1 LLKDY
6 GLEVQKLFLEMM
18 LEDATAYVRVANIYK
33 PENFDKSLRPAAEFI
48 KEHSDKHKTMPDR
61 LQISATTG
69 IKLQPVPDL
78 NEGHFDWF
86 MGEFESF
93 TKRQEIER
101 AVLKAADLLE
111 AGDFDPIEKL
121 IKDAVQISLTKD
133 MGTDYFADPAS
144 RINKYFNS
152 GGQVSTGWPQLDRLL
167 YGGFSRGELNI
178 FAGGSGSGKSLVMMN
193 IALNWLQQ
201 GLSGVYITLELS
213 EELTSLRTDA
223 MLTQMSTKDI
233 RKDIDTTTMKVM
245 LVGKKSGQYRVKGL
259 PAQSNINDIRS
270 YIKEVQI
277 QTGIKV
283 DFMMIDYL
291 DLLMPVSAK
300 VSPNDLFVKDKYVSE
315 ELRNLA
321 KELGVL
327 MVTASQLNRSAVE
340 EIEFDHSHISG
351 GISKINT
358 ADNVFGIF
366 TSRAMKERGKY
377 QIQCMKSRSS
387 TGVGQKIDLE
397 YNIETMRI
405 TDEGGDEGTGY
416 NKPQS
421 SLMDSIKAR
430 SQIKSAET
438 ESTGSTSTKWEKPTG
453 THAWDYQPGGKELKP
468 EVAEKVTADVQSAKL
483 KQLLGKI
490 KTG

>member
-1 LLKDY
+1 MLKDY
-6 GLEVQKLFLEMM
+6 GLDVQKFFLEMM
-18 LEDATAYVRVANIYK
+18 LEDPTSYVRVQNIYN
-33 PENFDKSLRPAAEFI
+33 PQNFDKSLRPAAEFI

-61 LQISATTG
+61 TQIMVTTG
-69 IKLQPVPDL
+69 IKLNPAPDL
-78 NEGHFDWF
+78 NDGHYEWL
-86 MGEFESF
+86 MTEFESF
-93 TKRQEIER
+93 TKKEELSR
-101 AVLKAADLLE
+101 AILKSYDLLE
-111 AGDFDPIEKL
+111 KGEFEPVEKL

-133 MGTDYFADPAS
+133 MGTDYFADPKA
-144 RINKYFNS
+144 RIEKYFNS

-430 SQIKSAET
+430 SQIKVADS

-453 THAWDYQPGGKELKP
+453 THAWEYQAGGKELKP
-468 EVAEKVTADVQSAKL
+468 EAAEKVTADVQSAKL

>member
-6 GLEVQKLFLEMM
+6 STDVQRLFLEMM

-69 IKLQPVPDL
+69 IKLQSVPDL
-78 NEGHFDWF
+78 NDGHFDWF

-133 MGTDYFADPAS
+133 MGTDYFADPAA

-321 KELGVL
+321 KELNVL
-327 MVTASQLNRSAVE
+327 FVTASQLNRAAVE

-366 TSRAMKERGKY
+366 TSRAMRERGRY
-377 QIQCMKSRSS
+377 QLQLMKTRSS
-387 TGVGQKIDLE
+387 SGVGQKVELEFDIESLRIRDLAE
-397 YNIETMRI
+397 
-405 TDEGGDEGTGY
+405 DQGY
-416 NKPQS
+416 QEFKKRAPS
-421 SLMDSIKAR
+421 IYESIKA
-430 SQIKSAET
+430 KST
-438 ESTGSTSTKWEKPTG
+438 LSDDESNATMADE
-453 THAWDYQPGGKELKP
+453 PGKI
-468 EVAEKVTADVQSAKL
+468 TADVQSVKL

-490 KTG
+490 KSAS